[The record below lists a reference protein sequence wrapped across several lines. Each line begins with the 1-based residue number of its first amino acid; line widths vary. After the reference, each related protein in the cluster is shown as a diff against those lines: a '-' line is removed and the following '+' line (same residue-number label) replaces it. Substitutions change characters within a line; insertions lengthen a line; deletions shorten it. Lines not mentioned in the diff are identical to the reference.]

1 MGKGKMKNGEKIR
14 DRVGERRSAFVA
26 DEETVDPAL
35 ESLFASSVSSQIHLT
50 RAKEPLLNSY

>member
-1 MGKGKMKNGEKIR
+1 MKNGEKIR